1 MTFTTLTFLLCFLPL
16 LITLYFLCPANRLA
30 LRNAILLVFSLVF
43 YAWGEPLYVLLIM
56 LCAGLTYLLSYA
68 VERGSRFAFVLSL
81 LVNLGPLL
89 LFKYADFILLNFG
102 QLLGQPPHTLG
113 LTMPIG
119 ISFYTFQVMTYIID
133 LYRKQVALQKNWA
146 YLLLYIFFFPQ
157 LVAGPIVRY
166 ADVEKEIGGRQTTP
180 QDAGA
185 GMQRIII
192 GLSKK
197 MLVANPAGE
206 AVRVI
211 RAQNQALVGPG
222 LLWIC
227 VFSYGVQIYFDFS
240 AYSDMAIGL
249 GRIFGFHFLENF
261 NKPYI
266 ARSVTDFWRR
276 WHISLSTF
284 FRDYVYIPMGGNRV
298 GVPRHLF
305 NLLVVWF
312 LTGLWH
318 GAYWNYAFWG
328 LYYFVLLALEKY
340 VSGSLLS
347 RLPGFWARTV
357 TFFFYM
363 FGWAIFLYES
373 NSAVEVGGFL
383 LRLFG
388 IGTFFSTERL
398 SLRALEIQGNFIVV
412 LLGLLLSTTRLDQP
426 FKDAV
431 GYLPRTPRQILKGLC
446 LLVLLVASI
455 LSVIGSSFN
464 PFIYFRF

>member
-1 MTFTTLTFLLCFLPL
+1 MTFTTLTFLLCFFPL
-16 LITLYFLCPANRLA
+16 LAAMYFLCPANNLA
-30 LRNAILLVFSLVF
+30 LRNTLLLTFSLAF
-43 YAWGEPLYVLLIM
+43 YAWGEPVYILLIL

-68 VERGSRFAFVLSL
+68 VQKGNRLAFILSL
-81 LVNLGPLL
+81 VVNLGPLL
-89 LFKYADFILLNFG
+89 VFKYADFILLNVG
-102 QLLGQPPHTLG
+102 HIMGRPPFSLG
-113 LTMPIG
+113 LSMPIG
-119 ISFYTFQVMTYIID
+119 ISFYTFQVITYIID
-133 LYRKQVALQKNWA
+133 LYRKRVALQKNWA

-166 ADVEKEIGGRQTTP
+166 ADVEKEIGSRQTTA
-180 QDAGA
+180 QDFFM
-185 GMQRIII
+185 GMQRVIV

-197 MLVANPAGE
+197 MLIANPAGE

-211 RAQNQALVGPG
+211 RAQNQMLVGPG

-227 VFSYGVQIYFDFS
+227 VISYGVQIYFDFS

-249 GRIFGFHFLENF
+249 GRIFGFHFHENF
-261 NKPYI
+261 QKPYI
-266 ARSVTDFWRR
+266 ATSVTDFWRR

-298 GVPRHLF
+298 GIIRHLF

-318 GAYWNYAFWG
+318 GAYWNYALWG

-340 VSGSLLS
+340 VSGQFLA
-347 RLPGFWARTV
+347 RLPSFLARAI

-373 NSAVEVGGFL
+373 NSATEVGRFL

-388 IGTFFSTERL
+388 VFSTGESF
-398 SLRALEIQGNFIVV
+398 SLRALEIQGNFVVV
-412 LLGLLLSTTRLDQP
+412 LIGLLLSTTSIE
-426 FKDAV
+426 KVVGVAV
-431 GYLPRTPRQILKGLC
+431 DYLPQRAKHSLYRLC
-446 LLVLLVASI
+446 LLVLLAASI

>member
-16 LITLYFLCPANRLA
+16 LTALYFLCPLRRLA
-30 LRNAILLVFSLVF
+30 LRNTVLLVFSLVF
-43 YAWGEPLYVLLIM
+43 YAWGEPVYVLLIM

-68 VERGSRFAFVLSL
+68 VQRGSRLAFILSL

-89 LFKYADFILLNFG
+89 LFKYADFILLNIG
-102 QLLGQPPHTLG
+102 QLLGQPPRALG

-119 ISFYTFQVMTYIID
+119 ISFYTFQVITYIID

-166 ADVEKEIGGRQTTP
+166 ADVEKEIGNRQTTA
-180 QDAGA
+180 QDVSAGV
-185 GMQRIII
+185 QRIII

-305 NLLVVWF
+305 NLLIVWF

-340 VSGSLLS
+340 VSGGLLS
-347 RLPGFWARTV
+347 RLPGFWARAV

-373 NSAVEVGGFL
+373 NSALEVGRFL

-388 IGTFFSTERL
+388 FGAFSAERL

-412 LLGLLLSTTRLDQP
+412 LFGLLLSTTRLDRMP
-426 FKDAV
+426 KSA
-431 GYLPRTPRQILKGLC
+431 GAYLPRTLRQALSGVC
-446 LLVLLVASI
+446 LLVLLAASI

>member
-1 MTFTTLTFLLCFLPL
+1 MTFTTLTFLLCFFPL
-16 LITLYFLCPANRLA
+16 LAVMYFLCPANRLA
-30 LRNAILLVFSLVF
+30 VRNGILLAFSLVF
-43 YAWGEPLYVLLIM
+43 YAWGEPIYVLLIV

-68 VERGSRFAFVLSL
+68 VQRGNHLAFILSL
-81 LVNLGPLL
+81 LANLLPLL
-89 LFKYADFILLNFG
+89 VFKYANFILLNIG
-102 QLLGQPPHTLG
+102 HITGSLPMTVG
-113 LTMPIG
+113 LAMPIG
-119 ISFYTFQVMTYIID
+119 ISFYTFQVITYIID
-133 LYRKQVALQKNWA
+133 LYRGQVQLQRNWA

-166 ADVEKEIGGRQTTP
+166 ADVEKEIGSRKTAA
-180 QDAGA
+180 QDLIEGA
-185 GMQRIII
+185 QRIVI

-227 VFSYGVQIYFDFS
+227 VISYGIQIYFDFS

-266 ARSVTDFWRR
+266 ACSVTDFWRR

-298 GVPRHLF
+298 SVFRHLF
-305 NLLVVWF
+305 NLLVVWL

-328 LYYFVLLALEKY
+328 FYYFVLLALEKY
-340 VSGSLLS
+340 VIGRSLE
-347 RLPGFWARTV
+347 RLPAFLARGV

-363 FGWAIFLYES
+363 FGWAIFLFES
-373 NSAVEVGGFL
+373 NSAVEVGLFL

-388 IGTFFSTERL
+388 AFSSGESLR
-398 SLRALEIQGNFIVV
+398 LRALEIQGNFLVV
-412 LLGLLLSTTRLDQP
+412 LIGLLLSTTNLEKP
-426 FKDAV
+426 FRAIFSC
-431 GYLPRTPRQILKGLC
+431 LPRALKYMLSGLC
-446 LLVLLVASI
+446 LLVLLVSSLLSI
-455 LSVIGSSFN
+455 IGSSFN